1 MTYIHDLINEQERSR
16 NDIQFIFNELRA
28 ENDKLKS
35 QLKASRKT
43 CNSYKK
49 LNKILKQKLN
59 SVAVILN
66 HWETTT
72 KPITKPQACE
82 KLRRVL
88 SD

>member
-1 MTYIHDLINEQERSR
+1 MNDLEEMHEVLNKGV
-16 NDIQFIFNELRA
+16 NDLLA

-49 LNKILKQKLN
+49 LNRILKQKLN